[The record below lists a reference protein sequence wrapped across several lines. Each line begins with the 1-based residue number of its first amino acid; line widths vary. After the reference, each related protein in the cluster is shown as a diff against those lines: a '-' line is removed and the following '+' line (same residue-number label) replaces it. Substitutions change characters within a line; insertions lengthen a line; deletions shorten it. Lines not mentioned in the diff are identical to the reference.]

1 MGAVW
6 EDAMEGGCGT
16 GRLGKVLLR
25 GNTGSAV
32 VWGREVGVVGANG
45 TDARESS
52 YGVTETGEK
61 V

>member
-1 MGAVW
+1 
-6 EDAMEGGCGT
+6 MEGGCGT

-25 GNTGSAV
+25 GNTGGAV